1 MKPAINDMLELSDK
15 AIRIIIIT
23 VFCTSK
29 NLNINRDNINNI
41 QIKLPEMK
49 TTMSGLENKYTK

>member
-1 MKPAINDMLELSDK
+1 MLELSDK
-15 AIRIIIIT
+15 GIRIIIIIT

-49 TTMSGLENKYTK
+49 TTSEISKTH

>member
-1 MKPAINDMLELSDK
+1 MLELSDK
-15 AIRIIIIT
+15 AIRIIIIIT
-23 VFCTSK
+23 VFCTIK

-49 TTMSGLENKYTK
+49 TTSEISKIH